1 MLCMGAVQVWT
12 GLAEM
17 YDHALLKEMLAEFGH
32 IYLMTEAER
41 EAAYGAYSKGKKY
54 PMDYVAS
61 ALAAYGANLTGDAE
75 LARRA
80 WHTLLLASPRR
91 YTNTPFDGDI
101 YAETTDGVKLLE
113 HSWVSTNYVSQWCLN
128 VIVCLELIR
137 DHLPSMEEAD
147 RIATIPAD
155 IGK

>member
-1 MLCMGAVQVWT
+1 M
-12 GLAEM
+12 
-17 YDHALLKEMLAEFGH
+17 
-32 IYLMTEAER
+32 
-41 EAAYGAYSKGKKY
+41 
-54 PMDYVAS
+54 
-61 ALAAYGANLTGDAE
+61 
-75 LARRA
+75 
-80 WHTLLLASPRR
+80 
-91 YTNTPFDGDI
+91 
-101 YAETTDGVKLLE
+101 KLLE